1 MADKYITKD
10 STFKGIADAI
20 RSKRGMADTELIKV
34 SNMATEILA
43 INLPEDVVL
52 ESVTIVPTGEEIIK
66 IPKDASGYGMVTVA
80 GDRNLIPD
88 NIKKGEKIYGVT
100 GTLDVLDT
108 SDATASPDDILVG
121 MTAYVNGEKI
131 TGTHVCDT
139 PGDSGGSGD
148 SGGGSGDSGGGEGEA
163 AAVVLNDIRV
173 EPTGQDFTINPE
185 EGIDGFSSVE
195 VAGDEN
201 LKAENI
207 LRDVTIYGVTGTA
220 DSLTDAYLQEK
231 QVTPTAE
238 EITIT
243 PDEKYAALSKVVVLG
258 DSQLKPENIKS
269 GVEIFGVN
277 GELTTFDKPLTET
290 TITPSKKIQ
299 TITPDSGHS
308 GFSKV
313 TVAGDEN
320 LVPSNIRKG
329 VTIFGVTGTNEGGE
343 DSPMIMGDVVY
354 YGDTIELAD
363 VAICE

>member
-10 STFKGIADAI
+10 STFKGIANAI

-34 SNMATEILA
+34 SNMAAEIMA
-43 INLPEDVVL
+43 IDLPDDVVL
-52 ESVTIVPTGEEIIK
+52 TSITIVPTGEEIIE

-80 GDRNLIPD
+80 GDRNLTPE

-108 SDATASPDDILVG
+108 SDATAGPDDILVG
-121 MTAYVNGEKI
+121 ATAYVNGEKI
-131 TGTHVCDT
+131 TGTHVCESPD
-139 PGDSGGSGD
+139 DSGGSEG
-148 SGGGSGDSGGGEGEA
+148 GGGESSGELA
-163 AAVVLNDIRV
+163 VLNDIRV
-173 EPTGQDFTINPE
+173 EPTGEDFTVNPE

-201 LKAENI
+201 LKPENI

-238 EITIT
+238 EISIT
-243 PDEKYAALSKVVVLG
+243 ADEKYAALSKVTILG
-258 DSQLKPENIKS
+258 DSNLKPENIRS
-269 GVEIFGVN
+269 GVEIFGVS
-277 GELTTFDKPLTET
+277 GKLTDYDKPLAET
-290 TITPSKKIQ
+290 TITPTKNSQ

-313 TVAGDEN
+313 VVNGDSN
-320 LVPSNIRKG
+320 LIASNIRKG
-329 VTIFGVTGTNEGGE
+329 VTIFGVTGTNEGDE
-343 DSPMIMGDVVY
+343 NSPMIMGDAEY
-354 YGDTIELAD
+354 YGPSIELD
-363 VAICE
+363 DIAICE

>member
-10 STFKGIADAI
+10 STFKGIANAI

-34 SNMATEILA
+34 SNMAAEIMA
-43 INLPEDVVL
+43 IDLPDDVVL
-52 ESVTIVPTGEEIIK
+52 TSITIVPTGEEIIE

-80 GDRNLIPD
+80 GDRNLTPE

-108 SDATASPDDILVG
+108 SDATAGPDDILVG
-121 MTAYVNGEKI
+121 ATAYVNGEKI
-131 TGTHVCDT
+131 TGTHVCES
-139 PGDSGGSGD
+139 SGGSG
-148 SGGGSGDSGGGEGEA
+148 GSEGGGGESSGELA
-163 AAVVLNDIRV
+163 VLNDIRV
-173 EPTGQDFTINPE
+173 EPTGEDFTVNPE

-201 LKAENI
+201 LKPENI

-238 EITIT
+238 EISIT
-243 PDEKYAALSKVVVLG
+243 ADEKYAALSKVTILG
-258 DSQLKPENIKS
+258 DSNLKPENIRS
-269 GVEIFGVN
+269 GVEIFGVS
-277 GELTTFDKPLTET
+277 GALTDYDKPLAET
-290 TITPSKKIQ
+290 TITPTKNSQ
-299 TITPDSGHS
+299 TITPDSDHS

-313 TVAGDEN
+313 VVNGDSN
-320 LVPSNIRKG
+320 LIASNIRKG
-329 VTIFGVTGTNEGGE
+329 VTIFGVTGTNEGDE
-343 DSPMIMGDVVY
+343 NSPMIMGDAEY
-354 YGDTIELAD
+354 YGPSIELDD

>member
-1 MADKYITKD
+1 MADKYITKG

-34 SNMATEILA
+34 SNMATEILS
-43 INLPEDVVL
+43 ISLSEDIVL
-52 ESVTIVPTGEEIIK
+52 ESITIIPTGEEIVK
-66 IPKDASGYGMVTVA
+66 IPKNASGYGMVTVT

-108 SDATASPDDILVG
+108 SDATAGPDDILVG

-131 TGTHVCDT
+131 VGTHVCDT
-139 PGDSGGSGD
+139 DDG
-148 SGGGSGDSGGGEGEA
+148 GGGEDEGDDDGGET
-163 AAVVLNDIRV
+163 VLNDVRV
-173 EPTGQDFTINPE
+173 EPTGEEFTILPE
-185 EGIDGFSSVE
+185 EGTDGFSSVQ

-207 LRDVTIYGVTGTA
+207 LRDITIYGVTGTA

-238 EITIT
+238 EITVT
-243 PDEKYAALSKVVVLG
+243 PDENYSALSKVVVLG
-258 DSQLKPENIKS
+258 DSQLKPENIRS
-269 GVEIFGVN
+269 GVDIFGVS
-277 GELTTFDKPLTET
+277 GELTTFDKPLTEA
-290 TITPSKKIQ
+290 IVKPSKETQ
-299 TITPDSGHS
+299 TITPDSEHS

-313 TVAGDEN
+313 TVSGDDN
-320 LVPSNIRKG
+320 LVASNIRKG

-343 DSPMIMGDVVY
+343 DASMIMGDVVF
-354 YGDTIELAD
+354 YGTTVELSD
-363 VAICE
+363 VAISEKGDS